1 MFDLP
6 VEDLVFLVCTVV
18 GGGLLLITVLLDDIL
33 GGLLDAVGI
42 HFDIGGMSLMP
53 LALSFISMFGVGG
66 LFATRVLDL
75 HGGPAAVVGG
85 ITGAAG
91 AGIAFVLFRAFQRS
105 EAEAPFTMGDLVG
118 VDAIV
123 TVTIRSR
130 GWGSILVRAQGQR
143 HEISATAAEEITA
156 GTPVRIIG
164 AVGTGV
170 SVEPVAPVVSGSVTP
185 SATPDQLA
193 VTPDQPAAPVASD
206 TTDTA

>member
-33 GGLLDAVGI
+33 GGLLDAAGI

-75 HGGPAAVVGG
+75 HGGPAAVVGAVSG
-85 ITGAAG
+85 LIG

-105 EAEAPFTMGDLVG
+105 EAEPPFTMADLTG
-118 VDAIV
+118 SDAIV
-123 TVTIRSR
+123 AVTIRSR

-143 HEISATAAEEITA
+143 HEVSATAAEEITA
-156 GTPVRIIG
+156 GTPVRITG

-170 SVEPVAPVVSGSVTP
+170 SVEPLTPVATGGSTP
-185 SATPDQLA
+185 QAPTTDA
-193 VTPDQPAAPVASD
+193 PAAPANAD
-206 TTDTA
+206 TTSGS

>member
-33 GGLLDAVGI
+33 GGLLDAAGI

-66 LFATRVLDL
+66 LFATRILDL
-75 HGGPAAVVGG
+75 HGGPAAVVGAVAG
-85 ITGAAG
+85 LFG

-105 EAEAPFTMGDLVG
+105 EADPPFTMADLTG
-118 VDAIV
+118 FDAIV
-123 TVTIRSR
+123 AVTIRAR
-130 GWGSILVRAQGQR
+130 GWGSVLVRAQGQR
-143 HEISATAAEEITA
+143 HEVSATAAEEIGA

-170 SVEPVAPVVSGSVTP
+170 SVEPVVQVTNPAPSPP
-185 SATPDQLA
+185 SASA
-193 VTPDQPAAPVASD
+193 DQPASD
-206 TTDTA
+206 TTTSGT